1 MKLNITILILCTL
14 FFTSCSSI
22 IHKNF
27 VKMAPYDIDG
37 KVLYTYDMSTKIL
50 SKAKYLEYNGQFIK
64 KNEEIVKPL
73 KELDYK
79 AMNTSRYEKDLKK
92 MSCFTFDVQ
101 ECIENTI
108 SSKNA
113 YFEFE
118 GKKEYILDENY
129 ASKIFEVVRSFN
141 NLL

>member
-1 MKLNITILILCTL
+1 
-14 FFTSCSSI
+14 
-22 IHKNF
+22 
-27 VKMAPYDIDG
+27 MAPYDIDG

-50 SKAKYLEYNGQFIK
+50 SKAKYIEYNGQFIK

-92 MSCFTFDVQ
+92 MSCYTFDVQ